1 MYDMYEYLRG
11 KRNITS
17 LQGLF
22 GSMSAGV
29 KAEIDKHRPKPPI
42 GTIIEGPDGSEMA
55 YTKDGWE
62 WLLPD
67 NTVPKG
73 DSE

>member
-1 MYDMYEYLRG
+1 MYKRQHLRG

-17 LQGLF
+17 LEGLI
-22 GSMSAGV
+22 GSMNAGV
-29 KAEIDKHRPKPPI
+29 KKEVNKRRPKPPL
-42 GTIIEGPDGSEMA
+42 GTIVEAPDGREMA

-67 NTVPKG
+67 NTVPTG
-73 DSE
+73 DSK